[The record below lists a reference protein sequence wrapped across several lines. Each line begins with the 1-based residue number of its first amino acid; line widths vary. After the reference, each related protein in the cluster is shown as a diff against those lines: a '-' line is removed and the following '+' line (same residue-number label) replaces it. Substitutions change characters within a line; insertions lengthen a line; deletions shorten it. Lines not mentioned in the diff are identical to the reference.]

1 MIKTAKKRLADLAE
15 AKKKFLEL
23 VQTLKSFKLELD
35 SKHSRML
42 YAGLSR
48 FELLGISKLIKQL
61 ARRRVVAEILKTYI
75 DSAVYHH
82 PELQQLAFDC
92 QEEQLLILATTT
104 AEAHELEAAIF
115 GLQTK
120 LNAAYGDY
128 NFKVQSTVIKVNN
141 QPLAIAPNY
150 NLLKQKRA

>member
-1 MIKTAKKRLADLAE
+1 MFKTAKKKLADLAE

-23 VQTLKSFKLELD
+23 IQTLKSFRLELD

-42 YAGLSR
+42 YAGLSN
-48 FELLGISKLIKQL
+48 FELLGIAKLIKQL

-82 PELQQLAFDC
+82 PQLQQLAFDC

-104 AEAHELEAAIF
+104 EEAHELEAAIF
-115 GLQTK
+115 SLQTK
-120 LNAAYGDY
+120 LNAAYGEY
-128 NFKVQSTVIKVNN
+128 NFKVNSTVIKINK

-150 NLLKQKRA
+150 NLLKQTRA